1 MENYSHRFF
10 LFLDLLELP
19 SLSLHSPGMGMSCM
33 SCISA
38 SCVGVLFLTSSDL
51 SLRTSGLSVL
61 VRTRVGSFNDLGN
74 ESYRFP
80 LNSCRERGR
89 LLWIPL
95 LTKICYL
102 ADYALD

>member
-1 MENYSHRFF
+1 MYQHSYTLCICILIKMFVSNYLNENIWNHSHR
-10 LFLDLLELP
+10 LFLLFDLLELP

-38 SCVGVLFLTSSDL
+38 SCVGVLFLTSSAL

-74 ESYRFP
+74 ES
-80 LNSCRERGR
+80 
-89 LLWIPL
+89 
-95 LTKICYL
+95 
-102 ADYALD
+102 